1 MDKSIVSFTKIDI
14 VQFIVNDEV
23 KYELPTYEFLQR
35 LKIAIENDVSK
46 HQVIYNSDRGTYSI
60 FHNGKKYDIYYGNQI
75 IDSKFDKAEIIQTLD
90 KLVEL
95 SDKQKQ
101 NQDFKGKVEVVPP
114 RRIDDIIYDGE
125 NGIFKSEDD
134 KVKYIKHWKKKL
146 SENKLSEC
154 FRDIFSESYDVE
166 CSEGWSVF
174 SILMEIASAVLFI
187 FLAGATE
194 IWYFAL
200 GIIPCVVDF
209 GVLVCKDY
217 SIFST
222 LGMLVCRAFKF
233 SFKAAIFGIKKAIEK
248 RKIKK
253 LSKSINEAE
262 LSENISKKAPDKVVI
277 KNKNNT
283 LKGESKE
290 TMRKILAK
298 LQLIKNK
305 DVIKKYS
312 DKLEELVEMCRN
324 VPEKDYDKVYS
335 GILYQLSYLDGELG
349 EELRKQLAQNV
360 IVNEHSRTMQ
370 LVDSISRSV
379 QSTNRR

>member
-46 HQVIYNSDRGTYSI
+46 HQVIYNSERGTYSI

-114 RRIDDIIYDGE
+114 RRMDDIIYDGE

-146 SENKLSEC
+146 SENKLSDL
-154 FRDIFSESYDVE
+154 FRDIFFESYDVE
-166 CSEGWSVF
+166 FYEWWPVF
-174 SILMEIASAVLFI
+174 SIFMELVSVVLFLG
-187 FLAGATE
+187 LAVGMG

-200 GIIPCVVDF
+200 GVIPCVIDF
-209 GVLVCKDY
+209 IVLVEKDY

-290 TMRKILAK
+290 TMKKILAK

-305 DVIKKYS
+305 DMIKKYS
-312 DKLEELVEMCRN
+312 ERLEELVEMCRN

-360 IVNEHSRTMQ
+360 IVNEHSRTMKV
-370 LVDSISRSV
+370 VDSISRSV